1 MMTFVKSSMKLYY
14 PKEHYDKNYRGQ
26 VFPLLKPFIKN
37 EGFSDAERVEMY
49 GVSDKDFC
57 FVSQIADA
65 EYVILPMSW
74 NYYVKT
80 KQQSKAKKFI
90 HKANKLGKIALVVTT
105 GDYGVSIPVL
115 KNAIILRTSGSRSL
129 FNINHQGLPVFI
141 VDPLVKIYDSL
152 LLQTNYSKQPIIGF
166 CGQTNDS
173 IINAINE
180 LTMVLFRNIKFSL
193 RLSSKLPQHIQS
205 TTFNRSKVLDV
216 IKRSKVLTAN
226 FIERKKYRAGVV
238 SLSDR
243 KTTELEFYNNMLDS
257 NYVVCIRGAG
267 NFSVRL
273 YETLAMGRIPVFIN
287 TDCILPLPE
296 DINWN
301 KHAVWVE
308 FNELDKLEEKVFEF
322 HSKLSENEFKNLQ
335 ISNRKIWEEK
345 LTLKGFFKTFLNNIE
360 R

>member
-1 MMTFVKSSMKLYY
+1 MKLYY
-14 PKEHYDKNYRGQ
+14 PKVHYDKNYRAQ
-26 VFPLLKPFIKN
+26 VFPLLKPFMKN
-37 EGFSDAERVEMY
+37 KEFTDSERIEMY

-57 FVSQIADA
+57 FVSQMADA
-65 EYVILPMSW
+65 DYVILPMSW

-80 KQQSKAKKFI
+80 KQQSKAKRFI

-105 GDYGVSIPVL
+105 GDYGVLIPVF

-129 FNINHQGLPVFI
+129 FNENHQGIPVFI
-141 VDPLVKIYDSL
+141 VDPLVKIYDSI

-173 IINAINE
+173 IVNAFNE
-180 LTMVLFRNIKFSL
+180 LVKVLFRNVKFHIK
-193 RLSSKLPQHIQS
+193 LSHQLPQHIQS
-205 TTFNRSKVLDV
+205 TTFNRSKVLEI
-216 IKRSKVLTAN
+216 IKKSKVLTAN

-238 SLSDR
+238 SVSDR

-296 DINWN
+296 DISWN

-322 HSKLSENEFKNLQ
+322 HNRFSEEEFKNLQ
-335 ISNRKIWEEK
+335 ISNRKIWEDK
-345 LTLKGFFKTFLNNIE
+345 LTLKGFFKTLLNNIE
-360 R
+360 Q

>member
-1 MMTFVKSSMKLYY
+1 MTIFY
-14 PKEHYDKNYRGQ
+14 PNGHINNNYRGH
-26 VFPLLKPFIKN
+26 VFPLLKPFFKN
-37 EGFSDAERVEMY
+37 KGFTDAERIGMY

-57 FVSQIADA
+57 FVSQMADA
-65 EYVILPMSW
+65 DYVILPMSW

-80 KQQSKAKKFI
+80 KQQCKAKRFI
-90 HKANKLGKIALVVTT
+90 HKANKLGKITLVVTT
-105 GDYGVSIPVL
+105 GDYGVFIPVL

-129 FNINHQGLPVFI
+129 FNKNHQGMPVFI
-141 VDPLVKIYDSL
+141 VDPLVKIYNSI

-173 IINAINE
+173 IVNAIDE
-180 LTMVLFRNIKFSL
+180 LVKVLFRNIKFYLKQSHQ
-193 RLSSKLPQHIQS
+193 LPQRIQS
-205 TTFNRSKVLDV
+205 TTFNRNKVLDA
-216 IKRSKVLTAN
+216 IKKSKVLTAN

-238 SLSDR
+238 STSDR
-243 KTTELEFYNNMLDS
+243 KTTELEFYDNMLES

-296 DINWN
+296 DINWTQ
-301 KHAVWVE
+301 HAVWIE
-308 FNELDKLEEKVFEF
+308 FNELYKLEEKVLEF
-322 HSKLSENEFKNLQ
+322 HSKFSESEFKNLQ
-335 ISNRKIWEEK
+335 MSNRKIWEEK
-345 LTLKGFFKTFLNNIE
+345 LTLKGFFKTLLNNIE